1 MSSLNNVQLIGYLG
15 AKPEMRILEGGVSV
29 ATFSIATNA
38 RWKNKAGEKQER
50 TDWHRIIAYK
60 NLAELAEKYLD
71 KGAQIYL
78 EGELRN
84 RSWEKGGETHYM
96 TEIVGNEIKFLDKKD
111 ASDKKITKAKAP
123 VSKAPPIDEQDI
135 PF

>member
-15 AKPEMRILEGGVSV
+15 AKPEVRILEGGVSV

-38 RWKNKAGEKQER
+38 RWKNKAGEQQER
-50 TDWHRIIAYK
+50 TDWHRIIAYQ
-60 NLAELAEKYLD
+60 NLAELAERYLD
-71 KGAQIYL
+71 KGSQIYL
-78 EGELRN
+78 AGELRN

-96 TEIVGNEIKFLDKKD
+96 TEIVRNEIKFLDKKD

-123 VSKAPPIDEQDI
+123 VSKVPTIEEKDI
-135 PF
+135 PT